1 MFATSPTETFTTIQ
15 HLCDQVL
22 HHDHKEITA
31 VNKQSKVESD
41 GKGLIRGLSANSPN
55 IVIKNLNTI
64 PMVLTQ

>member
-41 GKGLIRGLSANSPN
+41 AFEWLLQ
-55 IVIKNLNTI
+55 NL
-64 PMVLTQ
+64 